1 MATGAQSFYELYRRS
16 SIGLALTDT
25 LDDLISDERINPQ
38 LAMKILGNFDQ
49 AITEALQ
56 KNVKARL
63 QFKGSLD
70 TYRFCDEVWTFLI
83 KNVTFKMDSGSQSVT
98 ANKVKIAVSQG
109 RYSDAPPL
117 KPLGFLSL
125 SLALQGTSNRA
136 AQEEPS
142 RSSII
147 QGGPSILT
155 KTQHPKPPVLEAAML
170 RKRQSKA
177 SPSDQPPTSS
187 STDEMSP
194 PGAWSLRSQWMF
206 FAVASGACAAFNGVF
221 AKLTTTQL
229 TTTLSTKIA
238 DLLGLSSAENIVEY
252 AVRGLFFVLNLTFNG
267 VMWTLFTKALAR
279 GTSTTQVSIMN
290 TSTNFMVT
298 ALAGRRHF
306 SEVLPP
312 LWWAGAA
319 LLVAGNVIVGR
330 KDESKDAG
338 AAAAAEGPAY
348 VPVPAE
354 DEGAARKDDDEDDII
369 DLGRLSDERSR

>member
-1 MATGAQSFYELYRRS
+1 MR
-16 SIGLALTDT
+16 LAPSAPCRP
-25 LDDLISDERINPQ
+25 I
-38 LAMKILGNFDQ
+38 Q
-49 AITEALQ
+49 A
-56 KNVKARL
+56 V
-63 QFKGSLD
+63 G
-70 TYRFCDEVWTFLI
+70 
-83 KNVTFKMDSGSQSVT
+83 
-98 ANKVKIAVSQG
+98 QG
-109 RYSDAPPL
+109 CYSDAPPL
-117 KPLGFLSL
+117 KPPGFLSL
-125 SLALQGTSNRA
+125 SLALQGTSNGA
-136 AQEEPS
+136 AQKEPS
-142 RSSII
+142 RSIII

-177 SPSDQPPTSS
+177 SPSDQPPPPSS

-298 ALAGRRHF
+298 AFLGAVIF

-348 VPVPAE
+348 VPVPTE